1 MVKIFVMKKNGLK
14 KYFQFCLIA
23 CSAISFTSCNNDD
36 PAELPVGEVK
46 LSKVWNADDSKV
58 SVSGY
63 VVNAGTNVDI
73 VVEYGTEKD
82 FLDKKAYTYPIVR
95 NDTSFIE
102 NLSIGNLE
110 KSTTYYIRLNAI
122 KKYGGDHVS
131 ETLSFRT
138 TETTTPTIVSVSKN
152 KVTNNAFTI
161 NTQVNPQGKDTEV
174 KVFYGKTSDSGT
186 FIENTESVV
195 EISGTNAVNVQLN
208 LEGLESATN
217 YYYKIVATSEA
228 GSRESEVAMIRT
240 NYGTVTDVDGKV
252 YYTTLIGNQEW
263 TVENWACDK
272 YADGTSMDSC
282 FVYGDND
289 ANLSAFGRLYTYD
302 VIKKKNI
309 APEGWRV
316 PTKEDWQKLLNT
328 LGGEFV
334 AGNKLK
340 RADFLGPDVKVD
352 FPDPYNFSATPTG
365 MRNVVGTYFHG
376 KAASTDSYA
385 YYWSSTSE
393 NSEAFRVYISYLY
406 NGCYQGT
413 SITGN
418 AYSVRLVRDK

>member
-1 MVKIFVMKKNGLK
+1 MKKNNFNKSL
-14 KYFQFCLIA
+14 LILLTA
-23 CSAISFTSCNNDD
+23 CSAISFASCSKDN
-36 PAELPVGEVK
+36 PAELPVGDVK
-46 LSKVWNADDSKV
+46 LTKVWNADDSKV
-58 SVSGY
+58 TVSGY
-63 VVNAGTNVDI
+63 VVNAGSNVDI
-73 VVEYGTEKD
+73 VIEYGKEKD
-82 FLDKKAYTYPIVR
+82 FLDKKTYTYPILR

-102 NLSIGNLE
+102 GLTIGSLE

-122 KKYGGDHVS
+122 KKYGGDNVS
-131 ETLSFRT
+131 ETLSFKT
-138 TETTTPTIVSVSKN
+138 TESSTPTIISVN
-152 KVTNNAFTI
+152 KTNVQNKSFTV
-161 NTQVNPQGKDTEV
+161 NTQVNPEGKDTEV
-174 KVFYGKTSDSGT
+174 KILYGKTSDSSK
-186 FIENTESVV
+186 FVEFAESVN
-195 EISGTNAVNVQLN
+195 ISGSKAVNVQIN
-208 LEGLESATN
+208 LDGLESATN
-217 YYYKIVATSEA
+217 YYYKVIATNEA
-228 GSRESEVAMIRT
+228 GMRESDIVMTRT
-240 NYGTVTDVDGKV
+240 NYGSVTDVNGKV
-252 YYTTLIGNQEW
+252 YQTTLIGNQEW

-289 ANLSAFGRLYTYD
+289 ANLGAFGRLYTYD
-302 VIKKKNI
+302 VLKKKNI

-340 RADFLGPDVKVD
+340 RSDFLGPDVKVD
-352 FPDPYNFSATPTG
+352 FPDPYNFSAIPTG